1 MILNTLKAS
10 LNDYLCTYLNLNLDV
25 YMTNNSTI
33 RVNERLYVPDSTNR
47 RGGTDITQ
55 PLDYAT
61 RGLESEIIENRPR
74 EAPILKSFIQ
84 KLLR

>member
-10 LNDYLCTYLNLNLDV
+10 PNAYFCTCLNLNLDV
-25 YMTNNSTI
+25 YMTNNSII
-33 RVNERLYVPDSTNR
+33 RGKEGLDVPDSTNR
-47 RGGTDITQ
+47 RGTTDITQ

-61 RGLESEIIENRPR
+61 WGLESEIIENRPR
-74 EAPILKSFIQ
+74 KAPILNSLIQ

>member
-33 RVNERLYVPDSTNR
+33 RVKERLDVPDSTNR
-47 RGGTDITQ
+47 RGTTDITQ

-74 EAPILKSFIQ
+74 KAPILNSLIQ

>member
-10 LNDYLCTYLNLNLDV
+10 LNAYFCSCLNLNLDV

-33 RVNERLYVPDSTNR
+33 RGKEGLDDPDRTNR
-47 RGGTDITQ
+47 RGTTDITQ

-61 RGLESEIIENRPR
+61 RGLASEIIENKPR

-84 KLLR
+84 KLRG

>member
-1 MILNTLKAS
+1 
-10 LNDYLCTYLNLNLDV
+10 
-25 YMTNNSTI
+25 MTNKSTI
-33 RVNERLYVPDSTNR
+33 RVKGGLDVPDSTNR
-47 RGGTDITQ
+47 KGTTDITQ